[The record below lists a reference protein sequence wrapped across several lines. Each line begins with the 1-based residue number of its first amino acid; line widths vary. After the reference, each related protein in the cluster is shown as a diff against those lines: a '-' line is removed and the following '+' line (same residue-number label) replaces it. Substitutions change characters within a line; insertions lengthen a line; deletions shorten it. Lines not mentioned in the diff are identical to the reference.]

1 MNATTEGT
9 ISRKIITRLVVPI
22 MVLQVLNSLDRVNI
36 SFAALHMN
44 ADLGLSAERYGN
56 AVSIFFVSYLL
67 FQFPSSRALKVLGA
81 RWWIFGVVLL
91 WGVAATGMA
100 FVQEIWH
107 LYALRFVLGIA
118 EAGYAPGIVFLC
130 SCWVPRKYRA
140 QAIATTM
147 LAVPVSVVFGGPLS
161 GWLLSMQAPFDVAA
175 WRWMFFIEGV
185 PAVLLAF
192 VALRLFRREP
202 LDADWLSADE
212 KHWLRNDLRL
222 EEAVR
227 ADGIAS
233 FTQVLTDTRIL
244 CSAAVWFCLIFGAYG
259 IIFWMPLVLKEM
271 TALGEFSI
279 GLLSAL
285 PWLGVAVGMVL
296 VSRHSDRTQERFRHV
311 GFAAVTAS
319 VALLAS
325 VMSPW
330 PGLALVLLF
339 VFGVGLGG
347 AQATFWTIPTAIMAR
362 TVAVNG
368 VVLINLVG
376 NISSLINSW
385 VIGHLRE
392 ASGSYQLAVLLLVAI
407 LGAAALFVAAIAAVS
422 ARRQAAMELQ
432 QVPSVPPVQRSAVPG
447 PPGTVT

>member
-330 PGLALVLLF
+330 PGLALVMLF

-447 PPGTVT
+447 PPGTLT

>member
-1 MNATTEGT
+1 MNVSNEGT

-36 SFAALHMN
+36 SFAALQMN
-44 ADLGLSAERYGN
+44 ADLGLSTELYGN

-67 FQFPSSRALKVLGA
+67 FQFPSSKALKVLGA

-91 WGVAATGMA
+91 WGLAATCMA
-100 FVQEIWH
+100 FVQDVGH
-107 LYALRFVLGIA
+107 LYVLRFVLGIA

-130 SCWVPRKYRA
+130 SCWVPRNYRA

-147 LAVPVSVVFGGPLS
+147 LAVPVSVVFGAPLS

-185 PAVLLAF
+185 PTVVLAF
-192 VALRLFRREP
+192 VALRIFRRDP
-202 LDADWLSADE
+202 LDADWLNADE
-212 KHWLRNDLRL
+212 KQWLRNDLRQ

-227 ADGIAS
+227 AAGIAS
-233 FTQVLTDTRIL
+233 FREVLTDARIV

-259 IIFWMPLVLKEM
+259 IMFWMPLVLQEM

-285 PWLGVAVGMVL
+285 PWLGVAAGMVL

-311 GFAAVTAS
+311 GLGVLTAS
-319 VALLAS
+319 LALLAS
-325 VMSPW
+325 VLSPW
-330 PGLALVLLF
+330 HGLALVLLF

-347 AQATFWTIPTAIMAR
+347 AQATFWTIPTGVMAR
-362 TVAVNG
+362 TVAANG

-376 NISSLINSW
+376 NISSLINSS
-385 VIGHLRE
+385 VIGYLRQ

-407 LGAAALFVAAIAAVS
+407 LGAAALLVGAIAVMSSRRNAV
-422 ARRQAAMELQ
+422 MEL
-432 QVPSVPPVQRSAVPG
+432 
-447 PPGTVT
+447 T

>member
-1 MNATTEGT
+1 MNASSERS

-36 SFAALHMN
+36 SFAALQMN
-44 ADLGLSAERYGN
+44 ADLGLSAELYGN

-67 FQFPSSRALKVLGA
+67 FQFPSAKALKILGA
-81 RWWIFGVVLL
+81 RWWIFSVVLL
-91 WGVAATGMA
+91 WGLAATCMA
-100 FVQEIWH
+100 FVQEIRH

-185 PAVLLAF
+185 PAVVLAF
-192 VALRLFRREP
+192 VALRIFRQEP
-202 LDADWLSADE
+202 LEADWLTADE
-212 KHWLRNDLRL
+212 KQWLRNDLQQ
-222 EEAVR
+222 EDAVR
-227 ADGIAS
+227 AEAIAS
-233 FTQVLTDTRIL
+233 FTEVLTDARIL
-244 CSAAVWFCLIFGAYG
+244 CSAGIWFCLIFGAYG
-259 IIFWMPLVLKEM
+259 IIFWMPLVLQEM

-279 GLLSAL
+279 GVLSAL
-285 PWLGVAVGMVL
+285 PWLGVATGMVL
-296 VSRHSDRTQERFRHV
+296 VSRRSDRTQERFRHV
-311 GFAAVTAS
+311 GFAALTAS
-319 VALLAS
+319 LALLAS
-325 VMSPW
+325 ALSPW
-330 PGLALVLLF
+330 NGLALVLLF

-362 TVAVNG
+362 TVAASG

-376 NISSLINSW
+376 NISSLINSSI
-385 VIGHLRE
+385 IGYLRK

-407 LGAAALFVAAIAAVS
+407 LGTAALLVGVVALLSSRRDAVMKRTGF
-422 ARRQAAMELQ
+422 AGERVM
-432 QVPSVPPVQRSAVPG
+432 
-447 PPGTVT
+447 

>member
-1 MNATTEGT
+1 MNVSNEGT

-36 SFAALHMN
+36 SFAALQMN
-44 ADLGLSAERYGN
+44 ADLGLSTELYGN

-67 FQFPSSRALKVLGA
+67 FQFPSSKALKVLGA

-91 WGVAATGMA
+91 WGLAATCMA
-100 FVQEIWH
+100 FVQDVWH
-107 LYALRFVLGIA
+107 LYVLRFVLGIA

-130 SCWVPRKYRA
+130 SCWVPRNYRA

-185 PAVLLAF
+185 PTVVLAF
-192 VALRLFRREP
+192 VALRIFRREP
-202 LDADWLSADE
+202 LDADWLNADE
-212 KHWLRNDLRL
+212 KQWLRNDLRQ

-227 ADGIAS
+227 AAGIAS
-233 FTQVLTDTRIL
+233 FTEVLTDARIV

-259 IIFWMPLVLKEM
+259 IMFWMPLVLQEM

-285 PWLGVAVGMVL
+285 PWLGVAAGMVL

-311 GFAAVTAS
+311 GLAALTAS
-319 VALLAS
+319 LALLAS
-325 VMSPW
+325 ALSPW
-330 PGLALVLLF
+330 HGLALVLLF

-362 TVAVNG
+362 TVAANG

-376 NISSLINSW
+376 NISSLINSK
-385 VIGHLRE
+385 VIGYLRQ

-407 LGAAALFVAAIAAVS
+407 LGAAALLVGAIAVMSSRRNAV
-422 ARRQAAMELQ
+422 MEF
-432 QVPSVPPVQRSAVPG
+432 
-447 PPGTVT
+447 T

>member
-1 MNATTEGT
+1 MNVSNEGT

-36 SFAALHMN
+36 SFAALQMN
-44 ADLGLSAERYGN
+44 ADLGLSTELYGN

-67 FQFPSSRALKVLGA
+67 FQFPSSKALKVLGA

-91 WGVAATGMA
+91 WGLAATCMA
-100 FVQEIWH
+100 FVQDVGH
-107 LYALRFVLGIA
+107 LYVLRFVLGIA

-130 SCWVPRKYRA
+130 SCWVPRNYRA

-147 LAVPVSVVFGGPLS
+147 LAVPVSVVFGAPLS

-185 PAVLLAF
+185 PTVVLAF
-192 VALRLFRREP
+192 VALRIFRRDP
-202 LDADWLSADE
+202 LDADWLNADE
-212 KHWLRNDLRL
+212 KQWLRNDLRQ

-227 ADGIAS
+227 AAGIAS
-233 FTQVLTDTRIL
+233 FREVLTDARIV

-259 IIFWMPLVLKEM
+259 IIFWMPLVLQEM

-285 PWLGVAVGMVL
+285 PWLGVAAGMVL

-311 GFAAVTAS
+311 GLAALTAS
-319 VALLAS
+319 LALLAS
-325 VMSPW
+325 ALSPW
-330 PGLALVLLF
+330 HGLALVFLF

-347 AQATFWTIPTAIMAR
+347 AQATFWTIPTGVMAR
-362 TVAVNG
+362 TVAANG

-376 NISSLINSW
+376 NISSLINSS
-385 VIGHLRE
+385 VIGYLRQ

-407 LGAAALFVAAIAAVS
+407 LGAAALLVGAIVVMS
-422 ARRQAAMELQ
+422 SRRNAAMEF
-432 QVPSVPPVQRSAVPG
+432 
-447 PPGTVT
+447 T

>member
-447 PPGTVT
+447 PPGTLT